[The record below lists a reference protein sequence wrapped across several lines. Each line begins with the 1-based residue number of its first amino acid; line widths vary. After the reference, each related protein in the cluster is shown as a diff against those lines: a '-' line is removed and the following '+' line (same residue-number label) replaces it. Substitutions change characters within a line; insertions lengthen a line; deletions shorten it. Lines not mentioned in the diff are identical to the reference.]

1 MLINFEYLRLIH
13 DLKINGVVHVGAHY
27 GEEIDSYLAAG
38 IQKVVCFEPVSEN
51 FSVLL
56 NKASEKVHLVQC
68 ALGEREEENVRMF
81 LSSNNKESSSVLEP
95 VEHLVDYRH
104 ISFNQ
109 QEYVQM
115 KRLDSFSDLIDG
127 CNYISLDV
135 QGYEYE
141 VLLGAEQ
148 TLNNFDYVYLEV
160 NRGETY
166 KNNHLVEDIDDLLSR
181 YGLERVRTE
190 WAARTWGD
198 AFYMK
203 VSG

>member
-1 MLINFEYLRLIH
+1 MLIDFEYLRLIH
-13 DLKINGVVHVGAHY
+13 DLKIKGVVHVGAHY

-38 IQKVVCFEPVSEN
+38 INKIVCFEPVTDN
-51 FSVLL
+51 FLTLSS
-56 NKASEKVHLVQC
+56 KASDKVHLVQC
-68 ALGEREEENVRMF
+68 ALGEREENNVKMF

-95 VEHLVDYRH
+95 LEHLNDYQH
-104 ISFNQ
+104 ITFNHY
-109 QEYVQM
+109 EYVQM

-141 VLLGAEQ
+141 VLLGAEES
-148 TLNNFDYVYLEV
+148 LNNFDYIYLEV

-166 KNNHLVEDIDDLLSR
+166 KNNHLVEDIDTLLAK
-181 YGLERVRTE
+181 YGFERVRTE
-190 WAARTWGD
+190 WVARTWGD

-203 VSG
+203 VGK